1 MACIFCDIISLKEP
15 TVFHHK
21 ESDFVVFE
29 NNLNW
34 FPIQLLLTPTTHM
47 TQSELWSSDKLI
59 KKMANHANEIGKTKC
74 PDGYRILSNFGDHG
88 MQSQQHAH
96 IHVIGGKELGLYVS
110 RKK

>member
-1 MACIFCDIISLKEP
+1 MDCTFCNIVSMKEP
-15 TVFHHK
+15 AVFHHK

-34 FPIQLLLTPTTHM
+34 LPVQLLVTPTTHM
-47 TQSELWSSDKLI
+47 TQSELWSSGSLLT
-59 KKMANHANEIGKTKC
+59 KMANHANEMGKRKC
-74 PDGYRILSNFGDHG
+74 PNGYRILSNFGDHG

-96 IHVIGGKELGLYVS
+96 IHVIGGKKLGLYVN